1 MRRGCAGLLLSLSL
15 SIVPGRAL
23 ADDKKSDPNQ
33 IGDRDV
39 GKGLNCYS
47 IEKEIAMGKQMAAEV
62 QRQAKMLDD
71 AVITEYVNR
80 VGQNLVRNSDAKV
93 PFTFQVIDDDTL
105 NAFALPGGFIFVHTG
120 LIHAAETEA
129 EMASAMAHEI
139 AHVAARHMTRQA
151 CRAQIANIATI
162 PLIFLGGLP
171 GYAIRQGAGMAIPM
185 TFLTFSRGFE
195 AEADYLGLQYLYAAG
210 YDPTAAIDMFE
221 KMMSLEKRKPGSIAR
236 AFSTHPLNEDRL
248 KKTQAEIDK
257 ILPQKAEYVVNT
269 SEYKEVRGRLL
280 AMENQRKMRSNGKDP
295 NRPVLRRTPGSG
307 SAPGEP
313 GDPGD
318 NDGDDRPTIKRRDLV
333 E

>member
-1 MRRGCAGLLLSLSL
+1 MRIGWAVLWLSVSL
-15 SIVPGRAL
+15 SIAL
-23 ADDKKSDPNQ
+23 ADDKKSDPSQ

-47 IEKEIAMGKQMAAEV
+47 LEKEIAMGKQMAAEV
-62 QRQAKMLDD
+62 QRQANMLDD
-71 AVITEYVNR
+71 PTITEYVNR

-120 LIHAAETEA
+120 LIHTAETEA

-171 GYAIRQGAGMAIPM
+171 GYVIRQGAGMAIPM

-210 YDPTAAIDMFE
+210 YDPNASIDMFE
-221 KMMSLEKRKPGSIAR
+221 KMMSLEKRKPGSIAK

-248 KKTQAEIDK
+248 RKTQAEIDK
-257 ILPQKAEYVVNT
+257 ILPQKAEYIVNT
-269 SEYKEVRGRLL
+269 SEYMEVRGRLL
-280 AMENQRKMRSNGKDP
+280 AMENQRKMRSTEKDA

-313 GDPGD
+313 GEDA
-318 NDGDDRPTIKRRDLV
+318 GDDRPTIKRRDLV

>member
-1 MRRGCAGLLLSLSL
+1 MRRGCAGLWLKLSL
-15 SIVPGRAL
+15 SIALSIASGIVL
-23 ADDKKSDPNQ
+23 ADDKKDDPSQ

-39 GKGLNCYS
+39 GKGVNCYS

-71 AVITEYVNR
+71 PIITEYVNR

-93 PFTFQVIDDDTL
+93 PFTFQVIDDETL

-120 LIHAAETEA
+120 LIHTAETEA

-151 CRAQIANIATI
+151 CRAQIANIASI
-162 PLIFLGGLP
+162 PLILLGGLP
-171 GYAIRQGAGMAIPM
+171 GYVIRQGAGMAIPM
-185 TFLTFSRGFE
+185 TFLSFSRGFE

-210 YDPTAAIDMFE
+210 YDPNASIDMFE
-221 KMMSLEKRKPGSIAR
+221 KMMSLEKRKPGSIAK
-236 AFSTHPLNEDRL
+236 AFSTHPLNQDRL

-257 ILPQKAEYVVNT
+257 ILPQKAEYIVNT
-269 SEYKEVRGRLL
+269 SEYMEVRGRVL
-280 AMENQRKMRSNGKDP
+280 AMENRRKMRSTEKDS

-313 GDPGD
+313 D
-318 NDGDDRPTIKRRDLV
+318 DGDDRPTIKRRDLV

>member
-1 MRRGCAGLLLSLSL
+1 MRRGCASLLLSLTL

>member
-129 EMASAMAHEI
+129 EMASAMAHAI

>member
-1 MRRGCAGLLLSLSL
+1 MRRGCAGLWLTLFL
-15 SIVPGRAL
+15 SIASGMVL
-23 ADDKKSDPNQ
+23 ADDKKDDPSQ

-39 GKGLNCYS
+39 GKGVNCYS
-47 IEKEIAMGKQMAAEV
+47 IDKEIAMGKQMAAEV

-71 AVITEYVNR
+71 PTITEYVNR

-120 LIHAAETEA
+120 LIHTAETEA

-151 CRAQIANIATI
+151 CRAQIANIASI
-162 PLIFLGGLP
+162 PLILLGGLP
-171 GYAIRQGAGMAIPM
+171 GYVIRQGAGMAIPM
-185 TFLTFSRGFE
+185 TFLSFSRGFE
-195 AEADYLGLQYLYAAG
+195 SEADYLGLQYLYAAG
-210 YDPTAAIDMFE
+210 YDPNAAIDMFE
-221 KMMSLEKRKPGSIAR
+221 KMMSLEKRKPGSIAK
-236 AFSTHPLNEDRL
+236 AFSTHPLNGDRL

-257 ILPQKAEYVVNT
+257 ILPQKPEYIVNT
-269 SEYKEVRGRLL
+269 SEYMEMRGRLL
-280 AMENQRKMRSNGKDP
+280 AMENRRKVRSTEKDP

-307 SAPGEP
+307 SAPGE
-313 GDPGD
+313 DD
-318 NDGDDRPTIKRRDLV
+318 QDASDDRPTIKRRDLV

>member
-1 MRRGCAGLLLSLSL
+1 MRIGWACLLSILSLSM
-15 SIVPGRAL
+15 VF
-23 ADDKKSDPNQ
+23 ADDKKSDPSQ

-47 IEKEIAMGKQMAAEV
+47 IDKEIAMGKQMAAEV

-71 AVITEYVNR
+71 PIIGEYVNR

-120 LIHAAETEA
+120 LIHTAETEA

-171 GYAIRQGAGMAIPM
+171 GYAIRQGAGAAIPM
-185 TFLTFSRGFE
+185 TFLSFSRGFE

-210 YDPTAAIDMFE
+210 YDPNAAIDMFE
-221 KMMSLEKRKPGSIAR
+221 KMMSLEKRKPGSIAKV
-236 AFSTHPLNEDRL
+236 FSTHPLNEDRL
-248 KKTQAEIDK
+248 RKTQAEIEK
-257 ILPQKAEYVVNT
+257 ILPQKAEYIVNT
-269 SEYKEVRGRLL
+269 SDYMEVRGRLL
-280 AMENQRKMRSNGKDP
+280 AMENRRKMRSTEKDS
-295 NRPVLRRTPGSG
+295 NRPVLRHTPGSG

-313 GDPGD
+313 GEDAS
-318 NDGDDRPTIKRRDLV
+318 DDRPTIKRRDLI

>member
-1 MRRGCAGLLLSLSL
+1 MRIGWACLLSILSLSM
-15 SIVPGRAL
+15 VF
-23 ADDKKSDPNQ
+23 ADDKKSDPSQ

-47 IEKEIAMGKQMAAEV
+47 IDKEIAMGKQMAAEV

-71 AVITEYVNR
+71 PIIGEYVNR

-120 LIHAAETEA
+120 LIHTAETEA

-171 GYAIRQGAGMAIPM
+171 GYAIRQGAGAAIPM
-185 TFLTFSRGFE
+185 TFLSFSRGFE

-210 YDPTAAIDMFE
+210 YDPNAAIDMFE
-221 KMMSLEKRKPGSIAR
+221 KMMSLEKRKPGSIAKV
-236 AFSTHPLNEDRL
+236 FSTHPLNEDRL
-248 KKTQAEIDK
+248 RKTQAEIEK
-257 ILPQKAEYVVNT
+257 ILPQKAEYIVNT
-269 SEYKEVRGRLL
+269 SDYMEVRGRLL
-280 AMENQRKMRSNGKDP
+280 AMENRRKMRSTEKDS
-295 NRPVLRRTPGSG
+295 NRPVLRHTPGSG
-307 SAPGEP
+307 PAPGEP
-313 GDPGD
+313 GEDAS
-318 NDGDDRPTIKRRDLV
+318 DDRPTIKRRDLI

>member
-1 MRRGCAGLLLSLSL
+1 MRRTLGLSSALLSLSL
-15 SIVPGRAL
+15 LAVPSF
-23 ADDKKSDPNQ
+23 ADDKNKNPDA

-39 GKGLNCYS
+39 GKGVNFYS
-47 IEKEIAMGKQMAAEV
+47 LEKEIAIGKGMAQQVE
-62 QRQAKMLDD
+62 RQAKIIDD
-71 AVITEYVNR
+71 PTIAEYVNR

-120 LIHAAETEA
+120 LIHTAETEA

-171 GYAIRQGAGMAIPM
+171 GYVIRQGAGMAIPM

-195 AEADYLGLQYLYAAG
+195 SEADYLGLQYLYAAG
-210 YDPTAAIDMFE
+210 YDPNAAIDMFE
-221 KMMSLEKRKPGSIAR
+221 KMMSLEKRKPGSIAK
-236 AFSTHPLNEDRL
+236 AFSTHPLNGDRL

-257 ILPQKAEYVVNT
+257 ILPPKPEYIVNT
-269 SEYKEVRGRLL
+269 SEYMEMGGRLL
-280 AMENQRKMRSNGKDP
+280 AMENRRRGGSPEKDP
-295 NRPVLRRTPGSG
+295 S
-307 SAPGEP
+307 
-313 GDPGD
+313 
-318 NDGDDRPTIKRRDLV
+318 
-333 E
+333 